1 MESSENELSVG
12 RGTPSSTQGNNHSV
26 SSQSTLTPVHKPH
39 PKNIS
44 ELEES
49 ARTHLYD
56 TLRNI
61 YRSNYRPNNKTVG
74 QFIFGRFKNSHFK
87 EKINT
92 AIERLVEL
100 FRTSG
105 WTVNIS
111 ESSTIDNIYIDLLSS
126 EFNQFIISFH
136 FTGINGFKE
145 LHERPVSPPP
155 YPGSVKRES
164 AKERKY
170 REYIERPAIIWDK
183 GPSGAFHIKYIDSAK
198 KKHYIR
204 LVPKESD
211 VLDFYFAKTG
221 NSTYKKFIDIIS
233 GTEDYY
239 SIVFDINNLLEKI
252 NAAQIPTLF
261 VDDLEETHILRPLA
275 QMSRSLVSLPEES
288 SAAGGGGAPAAGMGG
303 SSSAFSHSSGGLRKR
318 KTRKSSSRARA
329 RARKSRAR
337 A

>member
-1 MESSENELSVG
+1 MEGSENELSVG
-12 RGTPSSTQGNNHSV
+12 RQTPSSSQGNNHSV
-26 SSQSTLTPVHKPH
+26 TSQTTVTPSHKPY

-61 YRSNYRPNNKTVG
+61 YRTNYRPNNKTVG
-74 QFIFGRFKNSHFK
+74 QFIFGRFKNSNFR

-145 LHERPVSPPP
+145 LHERPITPAP
-155 YPGSVKRES
+155 YPGTVKRES
-164 AKERKY
+164 TKERKY

-198 KKHYIR
+198 KKYYLR

-211 VLDFYFAKTG
+211 ILEFYFAKTG
-221 NSTYKKFIDIIS
+221 HSTYKKFIDNIS
-233 GTEDYY
+233 GSEQYY

-252 NAAQIPTLF
+252 NAAQIPALF
-261 VDDLEETHILRPLA
+261 VDDLEERPILRPLA
-275 QMSRSLVSLPEES
+275 QMSRSLASLPEGG
-288 SAAGGGGAPAAGMGG
+288 SAEGGGAPAGVMGG
-303 SSSAFSHSSGGLRKR
+303 SSSAFSRGSEGFRKR

-329 RARKSRAR
+329 RKSRTR